1 MQIYGEKQFRSY
13 PEIQSGLLSR
23 RFLGAQMQFRGN
35 TAYNQSHLESIVAE
49 GLRQKGPWYSKMG
62 F

>member
-1 MQIYGEKQFRSY
+1 MGNNNLGPILGFNQAFFHGDSLELRCN
-13 PEIQSGLLSR
+13 SG
-23 RFLGAQMQFRGN
+23 GN
-35 TAYNQSHLESIVAE
+35 TAYNQSHLESSAAE